1 MRIASQQTEG
11 EVCLFK
17 QKRGKWV
24 LAREAPRDS
33 WGLGEFQRG
42 MKKQVKRAPRRRIV
56 GRRDEGGCGGQ
67 GAWRGLAHLDNETEH
82 VSPGRPCLPTF
93 LFF

>member
-1 MRIASQQTEG
+1 M
-11 EVCLFK
+11 
-17 QKRGKWV
+17 

-33 WGLGEFQRG
+33 WGPGEFQCG
-42 MKKQVKRAPRRRIV
+42 MKKQVKRAPHRQIV